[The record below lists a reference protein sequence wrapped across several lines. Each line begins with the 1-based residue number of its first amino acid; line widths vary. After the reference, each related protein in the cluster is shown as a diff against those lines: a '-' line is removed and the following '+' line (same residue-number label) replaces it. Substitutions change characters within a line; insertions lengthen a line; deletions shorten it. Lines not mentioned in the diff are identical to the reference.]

1 MTYYFENIISL
12 YAMKQFAPE
21 GDLMPIHFRHNKTCL
36 RGSIEETIHL
46 ITDIGE
52 TKSYLSF
59 QVGREEDV

>member
-1 MTYYFENIISL
+1 
-12 YAMKQFAPE
+12 MKQFAPE